1 MLVNN
6 VRAYKELIAKST
18 GGSSTNA
25 VKGKYGF
32 KIEELI
38 RDLQSGRTKKLEI
51 LRQKMKCEETL
62 KGRLNYFKQIKPKA
76 PVMKL
81 DAEKAIMQNE
91 MLRGKGKSLEAQKK

>member
-38 RDLQSGRTKKLEI
+38 RDL
-51 LRQKMKCEETL
+51 
-62 KGRLNYFKQIKPKA
+62 
-76 PVMKL
+76 
-81 DAEKAIMQNE
+81 
-91 MLRGKGKSLEAQKK
+91 